1 MLRLL
6 ADENFPGAA
15 VADLRLRGHD
25 VLWVRTAMAG
35 AADGDILARAVSE
48 ERLLVTFDKDF
59 GELVYRRGRSASC
72 GVVLFRI
79 STRSSADAARR
90 IVAILQSRNDWVG
103 CFSVVEERG
112 IRIRSLP
119 AV

>member
-6 ADENFPGAA
+6 ANENFPGAA
-15 VADLRLRGHD
+15 VAELRRCGHD
-25 VLWVRTAMAG
+25 VLWARTHMAG
-35 AADGDILARAVSE
+35 ASDRDILARAVSE

-59 GELVYRRGRSASC
+59 GELVYRQGRDASC

-79 STRSSADAARR
+79 TTRSSGDATRR
-90 IVAILQSRNDWVG
+90 VVAILQSRDDWVG
-103 CFSVVEERG
+103 CFSVIDEHG

-119 AV
+119 NY